1 MNLICLHLTFELCFK
16 ALVNG
21 KPYRDALWCNPTCA
35 GYFQGRLYSS
45 SDNPPLVSFVVQK
58 RLNLYRLKRRS
69 CRTISRDSDE
79 TTEELSPA
87 DHRDFLHHS
96 LFSFLFKL
104 LVGLLH
110 RLRSRQG
117 SLDTFEG
124 FLDFD
129 LRR

>member
-21 KPYRDALWCNPTCA
+21 KPYRDALRCNPTCA
-35 GYFQGRLYSS
+35 GYFRGRLYSS

-58 RLNLYRLKRRS
+58 RLIFISVNGTILRF
-69 CRTISRDSDE
+69 ISRDSDE

-96 LFSFLFKL
+96 LYQSFA
-104 LVGLLH
+104 LVNYQMCLPL
-110 RLRSRQG
+110 
-117 SLDTFEG
+117 
-124 FLDFD
+124 
-129 LRR
+129 